1 MSQTLRKKGESFDA
15 FLRRTK
21 KSWQDSGRIFE
32 VRKGQ
37 VFTGKRT
44 KRARRQS
51 ALARIGKK
59 ARMEYLKNTG
69 KMSKKDLETY
79 RRAAK

>member
-21 KSWQDSGRIFE
+21 KSWQDSGRILE

-44 KRARRQS
+44 KRVRRQS
-51 ALARIGKK
+51 ALARLEKK
-59 ARMEYLKNTG
+59 GRMEYLKNTG
-69 KMSKKDLETY
+69 KMSKKDLEAY